1 MDETKVVENRINL
14 PFSNVTRRDFL
25 KYCSSLLALMG
36 LPGVSVAQ
44 VVEKIEK
51 AAQRNPVL
59 WLHFASC
66 TGCSESFI
74 QGFYPSPAEVILD
87 LVSVDYHET
96 IMAPGGKQAEE
107 VRYETMKKYAG
118 RYIAIIEGAV
128 PLGDNGNYLRIGGK
142 TAVEI
147 AKEVCRDAAAV
158 INVGSCAFDG
168 GWVACRPN
176 PTGATGTQQATGLS
190 KKKFINLPCC
200 PVHPDWLAATV
211 VNYLLLGK
219 IPELDSL
226 GRPKFLYGQR
236 IHDLCERRAHYD
248 AGEFV
253 EAFGS
258 EAARKKFCL
267 YKMGC
272 KGPETYSSCSLS
284 RWNNK
289 TNWCIGAGSPC
300 IGCAQPRWADAG
312 SPFFSR
318 IPELAIP
325 GFKGVEYTVDR
336 IGFTLVGAAAAGV
349 AAHAIYTARKRSGP
363 TAEEPQEESTPE
375 EES

>member
-1 MDETKVVENRINL
+1 MSETDRLNL
-14 PFSNVTRRDFL
+14 PLSNVTRRDFL
-25 KYCSSLLALMG
+25 KYCSSLIAIMG
-36 LPGVSVAQ
+36 IPGLSVAR
-44 VVEKIEK
+44 VVKAIEK
-51 AAQRNPVL
+51 GAQRNPVI

-66 TGCSESFI
+66 TGCTESFI
-74 QGFYPSPAEVILD
+74 QGFYPSPAEIILD
-87 LVSVDYHET
+87 ILSVDYQET
-96 IMAPGGKQAEE
+96 VMAAAGRQAEE
-107 VRYETMKKYAG
+107 LRYKTMEEHKG
-118 RYIAIIEGAV
+118 SYIAIVEGAV
-128 PLGDNGNYLRIGGK
+128 PLGDNGNFMKIGGK

-147 AKEVCRDAAAV
+147 AKEVCQDAAAV
-158 INVGSCAFDG
+158 INVGSCSFDG
-168 GWVACRPN
+168 GWVGCDPN

-219 IPELDSL
+219 IPELDKR

-236 IHDLCERRAHYD
+236 IHDLCERRARFD

-258 EAARKKFCL
+258 EEARKKFCL

-272 KGPETYSSCSLS
+272 KGPETYAACSLT

-289 TNWCIGAGSPC
+289 ANWCIGAGSPC
-300 IGCAQPRWADAG
+300 IGCGQPKWADSGA
-312 SPFFSR
+312 PFFSR
-318 IPELAIP
+318 LPEIAIP
-325 GFKGVEYTVDR
+325 GFRGVEYTADR

-349 AAHAIYTARKRSGP
+349 AAHAIYTARKRG
-363 TAEEPQEESTPE
+363 AEETEEEETVEAKEES
-375 EES
+375 

>member
-1 MDETKVVENRINL
+1 MDEPQASLDKIDL
-14 PFSNVTRRDFL
+14 PLSTVSRRDFL
-25 KYCSSLLALMG
+25 KYCSTLVALMG
-36 LPGVSVAQ
+36 LPGVTVAK
-44 VVEKIEK
+44 VVDTIEK
-51 AAQRNPVL
+51 AAQRTPVI
-59 WLHFASC
+59 WLHLASC

-87 LVSVDYHET
+87 ILSADYHET
-96 IMAPGGKQAEE
+96 IMAPGGKLAEKS
-107 VRYETMKKYAG
+107 RLDTMKNYKG
-118 RYIAIIEGAV
+118 KYIAIIEGAI
-128 PLGDNGNYLRIGGK
+128 PLGADGNYLRIGGK
-142 TAVEI
+142 TAVDL
-147 AKEVCRDAAAV
+147 AKEVCQDAAAV
-158 INVGSCAFDG
+158 INIGSCSFDG
-168 GWVACRPN
+168 GWVGCKPN
-176 PTGATGTQQATGLS
+176 PTDATGTQQATGLS

-219 IPELDSL
+219 IPELDSM

-236 IHDLCERRAHYD
+236 IHDLCERRAHFD

-258 EAARKKFCL
+258 EEAQKKFCL

-272 KGPETYSSCSLS
+272 KGPETYSSCSIS
-284 RWNNK
+284 RWNDK

-300 IGCAQPRWADAG
+300 IGCAQPKWADSG
-312 SPFFSR
+312 SPFYSR

-336 IGFTLVGAAAAGV
+336 IGFTLVGAAAAGI
-349 AAHAIYTARKRSGP
+349 AAHAIYTAKKGESDNP
-363 TAEEPQEESTPE
+363 PKNEEDNKNS
-375 EES
+375 

>member
-1 MDETKVVENRINL
+1 MSEFTDSSDRMNL
-14 PFSNVTRRDFL
+14 PLSNVTRRDFL
-25 KYCSSLLALMG
+25 KYCSALVAIMG
-36 LPGVSVAQ
+36 IPGLTAAKLV
-44 VVEKIEK
+44 KTIEK
-51 AAQRNPVL
+51 AAQRTPVI

-66 TGCSESFI
+66 TGCTESFI
-74 QGFYPSPAEVILD
+74 QGFHPSPAEIILD
-87 LVSVDYHET
+87 ILSVDYQET
-96 IMAPGGKQAEE
+96 IMAGGGKQAEE
-107 VRYETMKKYAG
+107 LRYQTMEKYKG
-118 RYIAIIEGAV
+118 KYITIVEGAV

-158 INVGSCAFDG
+158 INVGSCSFDG
-168 GWVACRPN
+168 GWVAAKPN
-176 PTGATGTQQATGLS
+176 PTGATGTQQATGIS

-211 VNYLLLGK
+211 VNYLLLGR
-219 IPELDSL
+219 IPELDSR

-236 IHDLCERRAHYD
+236 IHDLCERRAHFD

-258 EAARKKFCL
+258 AEARKQFCL

-272 KGPETYSSCSLS
+272 KGPETYASCSIT

-289 TNWCIGAGSPC
+289 NNWCIGAGSPC
-300 IGCAQPRWADAG
+300 IGCAQPNWADAG

-318 IPELAIP
+318 LPGIKIP
-325 GFKGVEYTVDR
+325 GMRGVEYTVDR
-336 IGFTLVGAAAAGV
+336 VGFTLLGATAAGL
-349 AAHAIYTARKRSGP
+349 AAHAIYTSKKHRN
-363 TAEEPQEESTPE
+363 E
-375 EES
+375 EEKKPVEVEEEN

>member
-1 MDETKVVENRINL
+1 MDEAQASLEKIDL
-14 PFSNVTRRDFL
+14 PLSTVSRRDFL
-25 KYCSSLLALMG
+25 KYCSTLVALMG
-36 LPGVSVAQ
+36 LPGVTVAK
-44 VVEKIEK
+44 VVETIEQ
-51 AAQRNPVL
+51 AAQRTPII
-59 WLHFASC
+59 WLHLASC

-87 LVSVDYHET
+87 ILSVDYHET
-96 IMAPGGKQAEE
+96 IMAPGGKQAEKS
-107 VRYETMKKYAG
+107 RLDTMKKYKG
-118 RYIAIIEGAV
+118 KYIAIIEGAV
-128 PLGDNGNYLRIGGK
+128 PLGADGNYLRIGGK
-142 TAVEI
+142 TALEL
-147 AKEVCRDAAAV
+147 ATEVCQDAAAV
-158 INVGSCAFDG
+158 INIGSCSFDG
-168 GWVACRPN
+168 GWVGCKPN
-176 PTGATGTQQATGLS
+176 PTKATGTQQATGLS

-219 IPELDSL
+219 IPELDSM

-236 IHDLCERRAHYD
+236 IHDLCERRAHFD

-253 EAFGS
+253 EAFGT
-258 EAARKKFCL
+258 EEARKKFCL

-272 KGPETYSSCSLS
+272 KGPETYSSCSIS

-300 IGCAQPRWADAG
+300 IGCAQPKWADSGA
-312 SPFFSR
+312 PFFSR

-336 IGFTLVGAAAAGV
+336 IGFTLVGAAAAGI
-349 AAHAIYTARKRSGP
+349 AAHAIYTAKKDN
-363 TAEEPQEESTPE
+363 TKEEAEDKEEKTNS
-375 EES
+375 

>member
-1 MDETKVVENRINL
+1 MDEAQASLEKIDL
-14 PFSNVTRRDFL
+14 PLSTVSRRDFL
-25 KYCSSLLALMG
+25 KYCSTLVALMG
-36 LPGVSVAQ
+36 LPGVTVAK
-44 VVEKIEK
+44 VVETIEQ
-51 AAQRNPVL
+51 AAQRTPII
-59 WLHFASC
+59 WLHLASC

-87 LVSVDYHET
+87 ILSVDYHET
-96 IMAPGGKQAEE
+96 IMAPAGKQAEKS
-107 VRYETMKKYAG
+107 RLDTMKKYKG
-118 RYIAIIEGAV
+118 KYIAIIEGAV
-128 PLGDNGNYLRIGGK
+128 PLGADGNYLRIGDK
-142 TAVEI
+142 TAVEL
-147 AKEVCRDAAAV
+147 ATEVCQDAAAV
-158 INVGSCAFDG
+158 INIGSCAFDG
-168 GWVACRPN
+168 GWVGCKPN
-176 PTGATGTQQATGLS
+176 PTNATGTQQATGLS

-219 IPELDSL
+219 IPELDSM

-236 IHDLCERRAHYD
+236 IHDLCERRAHFD

-253 EAFGS
+253 EAFGTE
-258 EAARKKFCL
+258 EAQKKFCL

-272 KGPETYSSCSLS
+272 KGPETYSSCSIS

-300 IGCAQPRWADAG
+300 IGCAQPKWADSGA
-312 SPFFSR
+312 PFFSR

-336 IGFTLVGAAAAGV
+336 IGFTLVGAAAAGI
-349 AAHAIYTARKRSGP
+349 AAHAIYTAKKGNSKEE
-363 TAEEPQEESTPE
+363 AEEKEEKTNS
-375 EES
+375 